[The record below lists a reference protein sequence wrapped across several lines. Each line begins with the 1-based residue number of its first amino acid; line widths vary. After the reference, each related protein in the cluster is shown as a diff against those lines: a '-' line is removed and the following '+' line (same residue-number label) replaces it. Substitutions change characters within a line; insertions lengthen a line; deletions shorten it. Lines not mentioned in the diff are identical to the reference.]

1 MGERNGYTARA
12 QVCLTKTVTVSS
24 IIIICAQSSGHSIRS
39 LFRQFGFVTFIDC
52 ERNDFFTPT
61 AKLKKQVA
69 LGTYHDNGFAG
80 VYSQLPNVLSKRYDF
95 ILAGL
100 GSSSRLWMSVQ
111 LQMLYSSA
119 VTYSM
124 RGVQLSTVR

>member
-1 MGERNGYTARA
+1 
-12 QVCLTKTVTVSS
+12 
-24 IIIICAQSSGHSIRS
+24 
-39 LFRQFGFVTFIDC
+39 VTFIDC
-52 ERNDFFTPT
+52 ERNDFFTAT

-69 LGTYHDNGFAG
+69 LGTYYDNDNGYAG